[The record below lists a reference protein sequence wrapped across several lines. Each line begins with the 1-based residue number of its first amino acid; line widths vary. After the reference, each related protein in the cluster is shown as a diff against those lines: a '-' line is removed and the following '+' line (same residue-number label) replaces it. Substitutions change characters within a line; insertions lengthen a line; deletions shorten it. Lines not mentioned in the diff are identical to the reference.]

1 MQAGESGFTPELLRQ
16 LTTQAADAADHAY
29 APYSKFRVGAALL
42 LQNGA
47 LVTGANVENASYGL
61 TICAERSAVVPAV
74 AEHGPEMRV
83 LACAI
88 TNLNQ
93 AASPPCGACLQV
105 LSEFMLPASRV
116 IFRGQSDWEDYR
128 FEEVFP
134 HRFKLQTGKEGD
146 PLGTIHGFAG
156 VGGNPIPGVAAL
168 EQSEGHP
175 LADGSLGTGAAVDLR
190 RTGIAL

>member
-1 MQAGESGFTPELLRQ
+1 MQAGDHGINSELLRQ
-16 LTTQAADAADHAY
+16 LTTQAAEAAGHAY

-47 LVTGANVENASYGL
+47 IVTGANVENASFGL
-61 TICAERSAVVPAV
+61 TICAERSAVVRAV
-74 AEHGPEMRV
+74 SEHGPEMRV

-116 IFRGQSDWEDYR
+116 IFRGQSDCEDYR
-128 FEEVFP
+128 FE
-134 HRFKLQTGKEGD
+134 
-146 PLGTIHGFAG
+146 
-156 VGGNPIPGVAAL
+156 
-168 EQSEGHP
+168 
-175 LADGSLGTGAAVDLR
+175 
-190 RTGIAL
+190 

>member
-1 MQAGESGFTPELLRQ
+1 
-16 LTTQAADAADHAY
+16 
-29 APYSKFRVGAALL
+29 
-42 LQNGA
+42 
-47 LVTGANVENASYGL
+47 
-61 TICAERSAVVPAV
+61 VVRAV

-116 IFRGQSDWEDYR
+116 MFRGEAGWEEYR

-134 HRFKLQTGKEGD
+134 HRFK
-146 PLGTIHGFAG
+146 F
-156 VGGNPIPGVAAL
+156 V
-168 EQSEGHP
+168 
-175 LADGSLGTGAAVDLR
+175 R
-190 RTGIAL
+190 

>member
-1 MQAGESGFTPELLRQ
+1 MDPGEIALTPELLRQ
-16 LTTQAADAADHAY
+16 LTTLATDAAGRAY

-42 LQNGA
+42 LQNGS
-47 LVTGANVENASYGL
+47 LVSGANVENASYGL
-61 TICAERSAVVPAV
+61 TICAERSAVVRAV

-116 IFRGQSDWEDYR
+116 IFRGLAGWEDYR

-134 HRFKLQTGKEGD
+134 HRFKLAK
-146 PLGTIHGFAG
+146 
-156 VGGNPIPGVAAL
+156 
-168 EQSEGHP
+168 
-175 LADGSLGTGAAVDLR
+175 
-190 RTGIAL
+190 

>member
-1 MQAGESGFTPELLRQ
+1 MQPGETGFTPELVRQ
-16 LTTQAADAADHAY
+16 LTTQAADAANRAY

-47 LVTGANVENASYGL
+47 LVTGANVENASFGL
-61 TICAERSAVVPAV
+61 TICAERSAVARAV

-105 LSEFMLPASRV
+105 LSEFMLPASRI
-116 IFRGQSDWEDYR
+116 IFRGEEGWEDYR
-128 FEEVFP
+128 FEEVLP
-134 HRFKLQTGKEGD
+134 HRFKFVK
-146 PLGTIHGFAG
+146 
-156 VGGNPIPGVAAL
+156 
-168 EQSEGHP
+168 
-175 LADGSLGTGAAVDLR
+175 
-190 RTGIAL
+190 

>member
-1 MQAGESGFTPELLRQ
+1 MKLVDPSTLHRKFGDMGHPGCRHYGNNHVAPPPDCHYAQGTMQAGESGFSPEALRQ

-47 LVTGANVENASYGL
+47 IVTGANVENASYGL
-61 TICAERSAVVPAV
+61 TICAERSAVVRAV

-105 LSEFMLPASRV
+105 LSEFMMPASRI

-134 HRFKLQTGKEGD
+134 HRFKL
-146 PLGTIHGFAG
+146 
-156 VGGNPIPGVAAL
+156 NYAL
-168 EQSEGHP
+168 
-175 LADGSLGTGAAVDLR
+175 
-190 RTGIAL
+190 

>member
-1 MQAGESGFTPELLRQ
+1 MQAGENGFTPEVLRQ

-61 TICAERSAVVPAV
+61 TICAERSAVVRAV

-116 IFRGQSDWEDYR
+116 DFSRPG
-128 FEEVFP
+128 
-134 HRFKLQTGKEGD
+134 G
-146 PLGTIHGFAG
+146 LGRL
-156 VGGNPIPGVAAL
+156 P
-168 EQSEGHP
+168 
-175 LADGSLGTGAAVDLR
+175 LR
-190 RTGIAL
+190 RSLSPPVQTRAVRRTAWDDLPGCSG

>member
-1 MQAGESGFTPELLRQ
+1 MDQGEIGFSAELLLQ
-16 LTTQAADAADHAY
+16 LTNMATEVAGNAY

-42 LQNGA
+42 LQTGA
-47 LVTGANVENASYGL
+47 LVSGANVENASFGL
-61 TICAERSAVVPAV
+61 TICAERSAVMRAV
-74 AEHGPEMRV
+74 AEHGPHIRV

-116 IFRGQSDWEDYR
+116 IFRGESGWQDYR

-134 HRFKLQTGKEGD
+134 HRFKLR
-146 PLGTIHGFAG
+146 
-156 VGGNPIPGVAAL
+156 
-168 EQSEGHP
+168 
-175 LADGSLGTGAAVDLR
+175 GAQ
-190 RTGIAL
+190 

>member
-1 MQAGESGFTPELLRQ
+1 MHPGESALTPEMVRQ
-16 LTTQAADAADHAY
+16 LTARAADAADHAY

-47 LVTGANVENASYGL
+47 LVSGANVENASYGL
-61 TICAERSAVVPAV
+61 TICAERSAVVRAV
-74 AEHGPEMRV
+74 AEHGPEIRV

-116 IFRGQSDWEDYR
+116 IFRSEAGWEEYR
-128 FEEVFP
+128 FEELFP
-134 HRFKLQTGKEGD
+134 HRFK
-146 PLGTIHGFAG
+146 F
-156 VGGNPIPGVAAL
+156 V
-168 EQSEGHP
+168 
-175 LADGSLGTGAAVDLR
+175 R
-190 RTGIAL
+190 